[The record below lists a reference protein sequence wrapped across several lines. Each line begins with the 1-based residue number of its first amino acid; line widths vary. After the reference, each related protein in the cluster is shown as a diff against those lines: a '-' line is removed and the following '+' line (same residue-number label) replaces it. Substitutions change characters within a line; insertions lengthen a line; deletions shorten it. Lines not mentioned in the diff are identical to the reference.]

1 MYMNFHIIPAPTKE
15 IAIGRKIRLLA
26 ADSNLIRSAK
36 TAANRPKPVE
46 KLVTTITHHRLFI
59 TVPRRVDRTA
69 KIRRKIPIAVGVSEV
84 ALGCIIRPLFLPS
97 ITPANEPIAK
107 SIKAIM
113 KRRLVKMLDQSLKS
127 ILESFVSISP

>member
-1 MYMNFHIIPAPTKE
+1 MYMNFHMIPAPTKE

-26 ADSNLIRSAK
+26 ADSNRIRSAK

-46 KLVTTITHHRLFI
+46 KLVTTITHHKLFI
-59 TVPRRVDRTA
+59 TVPRRVDNTA
-69 KIRRKIPIAVGVSEV
+69 KIRRKTPIAEGVSEA
-84 ALGCIIRPLFLPS
+84 ALGSTIRPRFLPS
-97 ITPANEPIAK
+97 MTPATEPIAK

-113 KRRLVKMLDQSLKS
+113 KRRLVKMFDQSLRS

>member
-84 ALGCIIRPLFLPS
+84 ALGCIIRPLFCLALPQLM
-97 ITPANEPIAK
+97 N
-107 SIKAIM
+107 
-113 KRRLVKMLDQSLKS
+113 L
-127 ILESFVSISP
+127 